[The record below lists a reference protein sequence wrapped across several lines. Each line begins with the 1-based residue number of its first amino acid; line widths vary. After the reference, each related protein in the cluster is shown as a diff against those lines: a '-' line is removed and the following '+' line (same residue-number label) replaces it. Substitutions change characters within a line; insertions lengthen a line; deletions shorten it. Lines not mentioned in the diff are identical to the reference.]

1 MSLFLSESENEN
13 STPARP
19 TNGTHSM
26 NVTEKKRII
35 ERKLNES
42 ITKGQKPG
50 INAIAQ
56 GFRPSHQSLNAQVNK
71 NK

>member
-1 MSLFLSESENEN
+1 MFLFLSESEGE
-13 STPARP
+13 SSVPAHP
-19 TNGTHSM
+19 TSGTHSM

-35 ERKLNES
+35 ERKLNAS
-42 ITKGQKPG
+42 IAKGQKPG